1 MNTKIK
7 TIFSVFLILGLNSC
21 QQSSTNDQF
30 TTVTDS
36 LAVADTTQYPEN
48 LEASS
53 FPNGELVHETGLLKK
68 YEDGGYPFATL
79 TIEFPERKF
88 EETFSLNLEEV
99 KDIKQETLSKSI
111 GKYLDFSY
119 ASNFENALMDIQN
132 NGKSIFK
139 TDVIPVTK
147 EMKSITGVLNGAN
160 EITGGDLPNKVSVSN
175 AQQTVEFE
183 YYVTE
188 EMVTFN
194 GKTITVFYEERTT
207 NDLVE
212 LKILK

>member
-1 MNTKIK
+1 MKTKIK
-7 TIFSVFLILGLNSC
+7 TIFSVFLILGLNAC
-21 QQSSTNDQF
+21 QQSSSNDQSNS
-30 TTVTDS
+30 TADS
-36 LAVADTTQYPEN
+36 LAVTDTTQYPEN

-88 EETFSLNLEEV
+88 EESFTLNLEEV
-99 KDIKQETLSKSI
+99 KDIKPENLSKSI

-119 ASNFENALMDIQN
+119 VSKFENALMDIQN

-139 TDVIPVTK
+139 TDAIPVTR

-160 EITGGDLPNKVSVSN
+160 EITGGDIPNKVSVSN
-175 AQQTVEFE
+175 TEQTVEFE

-188 EMVTFN
+188 EMVKYN
-194 GKTITVFYEERTT
+194 GKTITVFYEERTS

-212 LKILK
+212 IKILK

>member
-1 MNTKIK
+1 MKTKIK
-7 TIFSVFLILGLNSC
+7 TIFSVFLILGLNAC
-21 QQSSTNDQF
+21 QQSSSNDQSNS
-30 TTVTDS
+30 TADS
-36 LAVADTTQYPEN
+36 LAVTDTTQYPEN

-88 EETFSLNLEEV
+88 EESFTLNLEEV
-99 KDIKQETLSKSI
+99 KDIKPENLSKSI

-119 ASNFENALMDIQN
+119 VSKFENALMDIQN

-139 TDVIPVTK
+139 TDAIPVTK
-147 EMKSITGVLNGAN
+147 EMKNITGLLTGAN
-160 EITGGDLPNKVSVSN
+160 EITGGDLPNKITVSN
-175 AQQTVEFE
+175 NQETLEFE

-188 EMVTFN
+188 EMVKYN
-194 GKTITVFYEERTT
+194 GKTITVFYEERTS

-212 LKILK
+212 MKILK

>member
-1 MNTKIK
+1 MKTKINV
-7 TIFSVFLILGLNSC
+7 IFSLIILFGLNAC
-21 QQSSTNDQF
+21 QQSSSNEGTD
-30 TTVTDS
+30 TAVDS

-88 EETFSLNLEEV
+88 EESFSLNLEEV
-99 KDIKQETLSKSI
+99 KDIKQEDLSKSI

-119 ASNFENALMDIQN
+119 VSKFENALMDIQD

-139 TDVIPVTK
+139 TDAIPVTK
-147 EMKSITGVLNGAN
+147 EMKSISGVLNGAN

-175 AQQTVEFE
+175 SEQTVEFE

-188 EMVTFN
+188 EMVKFN
-194 GKTITVFYEERTT
+194 GKRISVFYEERTS

>member
-1 MNTKIK
+1 MKTKMK
-7 TIFSVFLILGLNSC
+7 HVVAMMALMGLVACNQYTERNNSAEK
-21 QQSSTNDQF
+21 
-30 TTVTDS
+30 VDS
-36 LAVADTTQYPEN
+36 LATADTTVYPEN

-53 FPNGELVHETGLLKK
+53 FPNGELVHETGILKN

-99 KDIKQETLSKSI
+99 KDINQETLSKSI

-119 ASNFENALMDIQN
+119 VSNFENALMDIQS

-139 TDVIPVTK
+139 TDAIPVTK

-160 EITGGDLPNKVSVSN
+160 EVTGGDLPNKISVSN
-175 AQQTVEFE
+175 AEQTLDFE

-188 EMVTFN
+188 EMVKFN
-194 GKTITVFYEERTT
+194 GKTITVFYEERTS
-207 NDLVE
+207 NNLVE
-212 LKILK
+212 IKILK

>member
-1 MNTKIK
+1 MKTKINA
-7 TIFSVFLILGLNSC
+7 IFSLIIILGLNAC
-21 QQSSTNDQF
+21 QQSGSNEGTD
-30 TTVTDS
+30 TAVDS
-36 LAVADTTQYPEN
+36 LAIADTTQYPEN

-53 FPNGELVHETGLLKK
+53 FPNGELVHETGILKK
-68 YEDGGYPFATL
+68 FEDGGYPFATL

-88 EETFSLNLEEV
+88 KETFSLNLEEV
-99 KDIKQETLSKSI
+99 KNIDQELLSKST

-119 ASNFENALMDIQN
+119 VSKFENALMDIQN
-132 NGKSIFK
+132 NGKTIFK
-139 TDVIPVTK
+139 TDAIPVTK
-147 EMKSITGVLNGAN
+147 EMKSVSGVLNGAN

-175 AQQTVEFE
+175 AEQTVEFE

-188 EMVTFN
+188 EMAKYN
-194 GKTITVFYEERTT
+194 GKTITVFYEERTS

>member
-1 MNTKIK
+1 MKTKMKHVVAMMALMGLVACIQNT
-7 TIFSVFLILGLNSC
+7 G
-21 QQSSTNDQF
+21 QNDAAEK
-30 TTVTDS
+30 VDS
-36 LAVADTTQYPEN
+36 IATADTTVYPEN

-53 FPNGELVHETGLLKK
+53 FPNGELVHETGILKN

-99 KDIKQETLSKSI
+99 KDINQETLSKSI

-119 ASNFENALMDIQN
+119 VSNFENALMDIQS

-139 TDVIPVTK
+139 TDAIPVTK
-147 EMKSITGVLNGAN
+147 EMKSITGVLSGAN
-160 EITGGDLPNKVSVSN
+160 EVTGGDLPNKIFVSN
-175 AQQTVEFE
+175 GEQTLDFE

-188 EMVTFN
+188 EMVKFN
-194 GKTITVFYEERTT
+194 KKTVTVFYEERTS

-212 LKILK
+212 LKVLK

>member
-1 MNTKIK
+1 MKTKINV
-7 TIFSVFLILGLNSC
+7 IFSLIILFGLNAC
-21 QQSSTNDQF
+21 QQSSSNEGTD
-30 TTVTDS
+30 TAVDS

-88 EETFSLNLEEV
+88 EESFSLNLEEV
-99 KDIKQETLSKSI
+99 KDIKQENLSKSI

-119 ASNFENALMDIQN
+119 VSKFENALMDIQN

-147 EMKSITGVLNGAN
+147 EMKSVSGVLNGAN

-175 AQQTVEFE
+175 SEQTVEFE

-188 EMVTFN
+188 EMVKFN
-194 GKTITVFYEERTT
+194 GKTITVFYEERTS

>member
-1 MNTKIK
+1 MKTKINV
-7 TIFSVFLILGLNSC
+7 IFSLIILFGLNAC
-21 QQSSTNDQF
+21 QQSSSNEGND
-30 TTVTDS
+30 TAVDS
-36 LAVADTTQYPEN
+36 LAVADTTQYPQN

-88 EETFSLNLEEV
+88 EESFSLNLEEV
-99 KDIKQETLSKSI
+99 KDIKQEDLSKSI

-119 ASNFENALMDIQN
+119 VSKFENALMDIQD

-139 TDVIPVTK
+139 TDAIPVTK
-147 EMKSITGVLNGAN
+147 EMKSISGVLNGAN

-175 AQQTVEFE
+175 SEQTVEFE

-188 EMVTFN
+188 EMVKFN
-194 GKTITVFYEERTT
+194 GKRISVFYEERTS

>member
-1 MNTKIK
+1 MKTEIK
-7 TIFSVFLILGLNSC
+7 TIFSLILLYGLNAC
-21 QQSSTNDQF
+21 QPSDSNGSDATS
-30 TTVTDS
+30 DS
-36 LAVADTTQYPEN
+36 LAVADSTVYPQN

-53 FPNGELVHETGLLKK
+53 FPKEELVHETGILKK

-79 TIEFPERKF
+79 TFELPERKI
-88 EETFSLNLEEV
+88 EETISLNLEEV
-99 KDIKQETLSKSI
+99 KNIDQEMLSKSV

-119 ASNFENALMDIQN
+119 VSKFENALMDIQN

-139 TDVIPVTK
+139 TDIIPVTK
-147 EMKSITGVLNGAN
+147 EMKSMTGVLNGADAV
-160 EITGGDLPNKVSVSN
+160 TGGDLPNMVSVSN
-175 AQQTVEFE
+175 AEQTVEFE

-188 EMVTFN
+188 EMVKFN
-194 GKTITVFYEERTT
+194 GKTIKVFYEERTS